1 MKLMKWLV
9 PLAIVI
15 VLLAIALPAAAQG
28 PTYTP
33 GANTQVVTYKGP
45 VYVVSA
51 GTNEDP
57 FGGFPKTS
65 RKFSDTGLLPGGT
78 PSINSGDGSSPRKA
92 IYIGGP
98 WAPDLTPTEGERP
111 ACATVKLP
119 AGTSRW
125 FKADT
130 WKDRQLIFWL
140 DDELNDATKPSGSAV
155 FGAADNYMSGTA
167 SGGLWQKNAYFDSP
181 NSSGWKG
188 ASPSMEGYVMAIYDP
203 DSLYPN
209 RNFDPPNA
217 AILTLNVSGSGSLRR
232 SLGNVS
238 LSGIVGTV
246 PHGFGQY
253 NFGEPRHLLW
263 YDGHFDGFVYTRVY
277 NQMVWDGVVSV
288 CSYRHVVGVR

>member
-1 MKLMKWLV
+1 MKFTKWLV
-9 PLAIVI
+9 PLAVVI

-28 PTYTP
+28 PV
-33 GANTQVVTYKGP
+33 TQVVTYKGP
-45 VYVVSA
+45 VVVVTA

-78 PSINSGDGSSPRKA
+78 PSNRSGDGSSPRKA
-92 IYIGGP
+92 IYIGGT
-98 WAPDLTPTEGERP
+98 WREGLRPTEAEMP
-111 ACATVKLP
+111 TCATVKTP
-119 AGTSRW
+119 AGTSKW

-130 WKDRQLIFWL
+130 WKDRQLIVWL
-140 DDELNDATKPSGSAV
+140 DDELNDATRPSGSAV
-155 FGAADNYMSGTA
+155 FGAADDYMKGTA
-167 SGGLWQKNAYFDSP
+167 SGGLWQRNAYFDSA
-181 NSSGWKG
+181 NSTGWKG
-188 ASPSMEGYVMAIYDP
+188 AHPSAEGYVMAIYDP
-203 DSLYPN
+203 DSLNPN
-209 RNFDPPNA
+209 RNFEPPNA
-217 AILTLNVSGSGSLRR
+217 AILTLSVSGSGSLRR

-263 YDGHFDGFVYTRVY
+263 YDGHFDGWVYIRVY

-288 CSYRHVVGVR
+288 CSYRHVLGQ